1 MLLLVTNDN
10 IEKKT
15 YGMIMPNICN
25 YCQPIYICEQNEE
38 EEEEKKGE
46 GEKKIKNSLLFYI

>member
-1 MLLLVTNDN
+1 
-10 IEKKT
+10 
-15 YGMIMPNICN
+15 MIMPNICN